1 MVEIFENY
9 WWLLFPLGFFV
20 AAGWGSFMR
29 YKRTQAK
36 IDLLKTYAASGKE
49 PPADLIASLDAPGD
63 GRSDWTDPDHG
74 ARDDHSSYGTGSN
87 AFLVI
92 LFAGFAAVFAYE
104 GYSSLIGMGE
114 VAYFVALIFVVLSAA
129 FFVSSF
135 FKGKK

>member
-9 WWLLFPLGFFV
+9 WWLLFPLAFFV

-49 PPADLIASLDAPGD
+49 PPADLIASLDAPDD
-63 GRSDWTDPDHG
+63 GRPDWSDLDQG
-74 ARDDHSSYGTGSN
+74 ARGGGSDYGTGSN

-104 GYSSLIGMGE
+104 GYSGLIGMGE
-114 VAYFVALIFVVLSAA
+114 VAYFVAMIFSVLSFA
-129 FFVSSF
+129 FLVSSF